1 MNKVILSGYV
11 GKDPQIR
18 YLDSRPIAEFSLA
31 TTEPPR
37 VNAQGVKLPERTDWH
52 RIVMLDANAEFA
64 EKYIRKGSRLLI
76 EGKLFSRVW
85 EDRATN
91 KHTVVEVYVTHFE
104 LLPRQNQSTN

>member
-76 EGKLFSRVW
+76 EGKLFARVW
-85 EDRATN
+85 EDRATI